1 MNGWLR
7 RIRGAL
13 GMGLTWAIGWIPA
26 GVVIS
31 LIMEARAGL
40 PLGSLIDLWL
50 LGLVPLGFLGGVIF
64 STALRALE
72 GNRRFDEL
80 SLTRFG
86 AWGALGGLLLGTVAV
101 SIGLVGASFG
111 AGFGLREAV
120 ILGTSTLLS
129 AISATGSLALARAA
143 DDREL
148 LDSGKRVAEVSL
160 TEDEARDLLPG

>member
-1 MNGWLR
+1 MKGRLR

-26 GVVIS
+26 GIVIS

-40 PLGSLIDLWL
+40 PMGSLIDSWL
-50 LGLVPLGFLGGVIF
+50 IGLVPLGFLGGTIF
-64 STALRALE
+64 SAALRVLE

-80 SLTRFG
+80 SLPRFG
-86 AWGALGGLLLGTVAV
+86 AWGAVGGLLLGAVAV

-120 ILGTSTLLS
+120 IMGTSTLLS
-129 AISATGSLALARAA
+129 AISATGSLALPRAA

-148 LDSGKRVAEVSL
+148 LDGGKRVAEVGL
-160 TEDEARDLLPG
+160 TEEEAREFLSG